1 MKIVDHHGTMIYNDG
16 RIMDSYWANN
26 PLNILNGLSPQLSM
40 DCFKGKST
48 GNDFPTN
55 ISGFPV
61 NIPLC
66 LLQPI
71 CSLMG
76 FKNWNPLPH

>member
-48 GNDFPTN
+48 GNWFDFPMKYGVVR
-55 ISGFPV
+55 SQF
-61 NIPLC
+61 
-66 LLQPI
+66 
-71 CSLMG
+71 SL
-76 FKNWNPLPH
+76 